1 MALAHATI
9 VLTKADIEDPMERIF
24 YAPVVSHSLSEA
36 DGITGQRGQ
45 ETSLLDRDRI
55 AHCVG

>member
-1 MALAHATI
+1 
-9 VLTKADIEDPMERIF
+9 MERIF